1 MKTKITKESRNLL
14 IAMLLGDGT
23 ISNNYVYK
31 LAHAE
36 SQLDYLQWKIKQLNN
51 AAIRNNCIKS
61 YIKTKKTRV
70 NACLFSCLIASF
82 KDTNSIQS

>member
-1 MKTKITKESRNLL
+1 MKTKVTKESRNLL

-51 AAIRNNCIKS
+51 AAIRNNGVKS
-61 YIKTKKTRV
+61 YIKTKGYGVGATV
-70 NACLFSCLIASF
+70 YY
-82 KDTNSIQS
+82 T

>member
-1 MKTKITKESRNLL
+1 MKTKVTKQSRNLL

-36 SQLDYLQWKIKQLNN
+36 SQLDYLQWKIK
-51 AAIRNNCIKS
+51 
-61 YIKTKKTRV
+61 KKLKV
-70 NACLFSCLIASF
+70 YF
-82 KDTNSIQS
+82 